1 MVSASCRLRDL
12 VDQRVAVQHVDAVID
27 AVDADLLQALPDML
41 GRVLLID
48 VAMHGQ
54 EDSPRG
60 GRART
65 PSLNF
70 TGGLFFSSE
79 SRPTPTIHSR

>member
-1 MVSASCRLRDL
+1 MRLISLALLPLVTKALETGQTVERQLPARDF
-12 VDQRVAVQHVDAVID
+12 VDELVAVEHVDAVID

-48 VAMHGQ
+48 VAMHG
-54 EDSPRG
+54 EEIALLR

-65 PSLNF
+65 PS
-70 TGGLFFSSE
+70 
-79 SRPTPTIHSR
+79 